1 MAMSFN
7 EIPEN
12 WRVPLVYCEIDPS
25 QAAMF
30 APGMPW
36 RVLIMGHAKT
46 ADAPAKPIRLTS
58 AAQAAVVFGHA
69 SLLAAQARAWFAGNT
84 STEAHFLAVPEP
96 EGAPAKVALTF
107 GGVCQDGGVVTL
119 CVGNTRYRAYL
130 APGATPRQMAETLL
144 VAMMGGPWPAALG
157 PDYEP
162 TLTISAPHKGEYA
175 NGVMVRLGYHQDEA
189 PPAGLLVSF
198 DGPAPVEGSPTPDY
212 EISAGLAGIIAF
224 HGANDPA
231 RPFQSLVIPGML
243 PPRPGLYGRLH
254 GGSGSPDLMAV
265 AAELDKE
272 TQYHLIVTPWLDSN
286 SIAVLKEVAEDRWR
300 ALVDM
305 PAQII
310 AAKSGTHTDLGEL
323 GHRHNSHHLT
333 ILGAG
338 GPFTAQENNLLLYD
352 GISTWYPG
360 ADGDCRIQRLI
371 TTYKVNEWGAEDMAY
386 LDLNTPLTLTYLRH
400 SYKDWMAKRFP
411 RHKLAG
417 DGAQFGYG
425 QAIVTEKIIKAET
438 LAWFTE
444 MERLGL
450 VEGVDQ
456 FRRELVVER
465 AEKDPCR
472 LNVYLPPN
480 LVNQLRVLA
489 VKIGFRL

>member
-1 MAMSFN
+1 MGMSFN

-12 WRVPLVYCEIDPS
+12 WRVPLVWAEIDPS
-25 QAAMF
+25 QASLF

-36 RVLIMGHAKT
+36 RVLIMGHAL
-46 ADAPAKPIRLTS
+46 AAEAPAKPTRITNS
-58 AAQAAVVFGHA
+58 VQAGNIFGHG
-69 SLLAAQARAWFAGNT
+69 SLLAAQAAAWFSGNT
-84 STEAHFLAVPEP
+84 TTEAHFLAVPEP
-96 EGAPAKVALTF
+96 DGAPAKVTLTF
-107 GGVCQDGGVVTL
+107 SGNVTEGGLVTL
-119 CVGNTRYRAYL
+119 YVGNTRYRAFAPPASTAREVAQSLFL
-130 APGATPRQMAETLL
+130 AMS
-144 VAMMGGPWPAALG
+144 GGTWPAALG
-157 PDYEP
+157 PDNEP
-162 TLTISAPHKGEYA
+162 TLTISAPHKGAYA
-175 NGVMVRLGYHQDEA
+175 NGVMVRLGYYQDEA
-189 PPAGLLVSF
+189 PPAGLGVAFS
-198 DGPAPVEGSPTPDY
+198 GPAPVDGSPTPDY

-231 RPFQSLVIPGML
+231 RPFQSLVIPGMR
-243 PPRPGLYGRLH
+243 PPRPGLIGRMH
-254 GGSGSPDLMAV
+254 GGSGAPDLMAV
-265 AAELDKE
+265 AAELGAE
-272 TQYHLIVTPWLDSN
+272 TQYHLIVTPWLDSA
-286 SIAVLKEVAEDRWR
+286 SIAVLKGVAEDRWK

-310 AAKSGTHTDLGEL
+310 GAQHGTHTDLGEL

-333 ILGAG
+333 ILNTG
-338 GPFTAQENNLLLYD
+338 GPFTAQENNLLLFD

-386 LDLNTPLTLTYLRH
+386 LDLNTPLTLTYLRY
-400 SYKDWMAKRFP
+400 SYKSWMAKRFP

-417 DGAQFGYG
+417 NDANFGYG
-425 QAIVTEKIIKAET
+425 QAIVTTNIIKAET

-465 AEKDPCR
+465 PEKDPCR
-472 LNVYLPPN
+472 VNVYLPPN